1 MIRQTFH
8 FGFRSSEWR
17 LHLQLLLLSV
27 TEILET
33 SIRIFEER
41 FGRSTRQRTRLQES
55 LFLLLMFVDQLK
67 DQSDTIV
74 VRVVEAGAG
83 AAERCWTRVSGK
95 PIVFAFVLAFET
107 VEDRTNL
114 KDFKLN
120 YFYLLQFKMLNYII
134 PIFHQILHG
143 QLTLGR
149 WYCIMN

>member
-1 MIRQTFH
+1 
-8 FGFRSSEWR
+8 

-83 AAERCWTRVSGK
+83 AAERC
-95 PIVFAFVLAFET
+95 
-107 VEDRTNL
+107 
-114 KDFKLN
+114 
-120 YFYLLQFKMLNYII
+120 
-134 PIFHQILHG
+134 
-143 QLTLGR
+143 
-149 WYCIMN
+149 